1 MILDTNAI
9 SALAGSDPDISRLI
23 GESKSAVISFIAIAE
38 FKFGLLGSTRPES
51 GEALLRSLV
60 QILPVLSPTS
70 ETLSHYADIA
80 HLLKK
85 SGRPIPQNDIWT
97 AALALQFNTPVL
109 SRDRHFDFVEGVD
122 RIDWEPSR

>member
-9 SALAGSDPDISRLI
+9 SALAGGDPDISRLI

-70 ETLSHYADIA
+70 ETLSHYADI
-80 HLLKK
+80 
-85 SGRPIPQNDIWT
+85 IWT